1 MKDEHGKLPILR
13 PSALLSSAM
22 KVGISTSLF
31 VTSIHFF
38 LHLIKGVNEISNGL
52 SWGVSP
58 YFSPELASFYHSR
71 PVRHTIEY
79 LGFPLTDFGFIPN
92 SIMYGTVIGTGYF
105 YWLRCKRRRIRW
117 RRFKPLAPFTPPS
130 LEITENAE
138 GETFCRLRVT
148 SCCLMPVLRDARQR
162 VYYFDPKDLNRTCCS
177 RQVAGTRCLLCRS
190 EIWHTTAWPDAA
202 DIPIAWKQVLQD
214 Y

>member
-1 MKDEHGKLPILR
+1 MKDEQGNLPILR

-22 KVGISTSLF
+22 KVGISMSLF

-58 YFSPELASFYHSR
+58 YFSPELASFYDSR
-71 PVRHTIEY
+71 PFRHTIEY
-79 LGFPLTDFGFIPN
+79 LGFPLIDFGFIPN
-92 SIMYGTVIGTGYF
+92 SIIYGTLVGTGYF

-117 RRFKPLAPFTPPS
+117 RRFKPLGPSTPQS
-130 LEITENAE
+130 LGVTENAE
-138 GETFCRLRVT
+138 GETYCRLRVT
-148 SCCLMPVLRDARQR
+148 SCCLMPVLRDAKHR
-162 VYYFDPKDLNRTCCS
+162 VYYFDPKKLSRTIRS
-177 RQVAGTRCLLCRS
+177 KQGVQTRCLLCGAK
-190 EIWHTTAWPDAA
+190 IWHTKAWPSTAG
-202 DIPIAWKQVLQD
+202 IPTAWKQVLHE

>member
-1 MKDEHGKLPILR
+1 
-13 PSALLSSAM
+13 M

-31 VTSIHFF
+31 VMSIHFCF
-38 LHLIKGVNEISNGL
+38 HLIRVVNEISNGL
-52 SWGVSP
+52 SWGESP
-58 YFSPELASFYHSR
+58 YFSNDLASFYHSR
-71 PVRHTIEY
+71 PFGHTIEY

-117 RRFKPLAPFTPPS
+117 RRFKPLAPFPPP
-130 LEITENAE
+130 LLGIRENAV

-148 SCCLMPVLRDARQR
+148 SCCLMPVLRDAKHR
-162 VYYFDPKDLNRTCCS
+162 VYYFDPKDLSRTIRS
-177 RQVAGTRCLLCRS
+177 RQGVQTRCLLCRTK
-190 EIWHTTAWPDAA
+190 IWHTKAWPSTAGIPTAW
-202 DIPIAWKQVLQD
+202 KRVLRE